1 MIPTGAAIV
10 AGVTGDPI
18 AHSLSP
24 VVMRHWID
32 AAGIDALYA
41 PFPISAGNFDRVVR
55 GLAGAGCRG
64 LNVTLPHKEAALE
77 LARTAS
83 GPARAVGAANLLTF
97 TPAGIHAD
105 NTDIAGFLYALAP
118 ANVEFR
124 KARALIFGAGGAARA
139 MLYALLTVGVTDV
152 AICNRNITRAQG
164 LSRDIAPDASIIPWE
179 ARDDAL
185 QGRDLIIN
193 ATSLGLAGRD
203 ELALDWQRVRPG
215 SVAFDGIYTPVN
227 TRFIVES
234 RARGVTAIDGLDMLI
249 GQARP
254 SFEAFFGRPA
264 PDLPDMRSRLLEHL
278 GAR

>member
-1 MIPTGAAIV
+1 MIPTGAACV
-10 AGVTGDPI
+10 AGVTGYPI

-41 PFPISAGNFDRVVR
+41 PFPISADRFDSVVR

-77 LARTAS
+77 LAQTAS
-83 GPARAVGAANLLTF
+83 APARAVGAANLLTF

-105 NTDIAGFLYALAP
+105 NTDIAGFLYALNP
-118 ANVEFR
+118 ADIIFK

-139 MLYALLTVGVTDV
+139 MLYALLTVGVRDV

-164 LSRDIAPDASIIPWE
+164 LARDIAPEARIIPWE
-179 ARDDAL
+179 AQDDAL
-185 QGRDLIIN
+185 QGRNLIIN
-193 ATSLGLAGRD
+193 ATSLGLAGR
-203 ELALDWQRVRPG
+203 EGLVLDWQRVRPG
-215 SVAFDGIYTPVN
+215 SVAFDSIYTPVD
-227 TRFIVES
+227 TRFLVDA
-234 RARGVTAIDGLDMLI
+234 RAQGLTAIDGLDMLI

-254 SFEAFFGRPA
+254 SFEAFFNCPV
-264 PDLPDMRSRLLEHL
+264 PQLPDMRTRLLKHL
-278 GAR
+278 GTH